1 VDLHLECEVV
11 GVCKGT
17 LPLHVAMKEELRQ
30 THHAWEAV
38 VAESGS
44 GLDVLEGHG
53 YAH

>member
-1 VDLHLECEVV
+1 MDLHLECELV
-11 GVCKGT
+11 GVGEGT